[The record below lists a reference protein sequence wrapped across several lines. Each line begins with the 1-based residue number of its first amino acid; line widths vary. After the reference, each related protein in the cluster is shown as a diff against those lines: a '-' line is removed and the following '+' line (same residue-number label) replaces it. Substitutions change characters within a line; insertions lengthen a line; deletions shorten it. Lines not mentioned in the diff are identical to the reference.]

1 MPQVEELLGMNVI
14 KPDEGTHEVIS
25 QEYRRYGARPWPSAR
40 PRVVIIGAGF
50 GGLSSVRALGGK
62 DVDVLV
68 IDRNNYHGFWP
79 LLYQV
84 ATAGL
89 EPESVAYP
97 VRAIIRRYSNVSF
110 MMAEVVR
117 LDPVAKPPHYPTTT

>member
-1 MPQVEELLGMNVI
+1 MASYSRN
-14 KPDEGTHEVIS
+14 
-25 QEYRRYGARPWPSAR
+25 GARPWPSAR

-50 GGLSSVRALGGK
+50 GGINAARTLAGK
-62 DVDVLV
+62 DVDVLM

-97 VRAIIRRYSNVSF
+97 
-110 MMAEVVR
+110 
-117 LDPVAKPPHYPTTT
+117 